1 MKRKAAFLWIVIAT
15 LIIAFSATDVQA
27 QCAMCR
33 ASVESNLSSGQSTIG
48 AGLNKGI
55 LFLLSM
61 PYLSI
66 GIIGFLWYRNST
78 RERNKRLYVANV
90 LKNKLNLS

>member
-1 MKRKAAFLWIVIAT
+1 MNKKTFVTVCGLVAVVVLAASIEA
-15 LIIAFSATDVQA
+15 QA

-33 ASVESNLSSGQSTIG
+33 ATIESSLSSGESTIG

-55 LFLLSM
+55 LFLLAM

-66 GIIGFLWYRNST
+66 SIVGYLWYRSSKKNQEKMS
-78 RERNKRLYVANV
+78 RIRAVIRKRLGR
-90 LKNKLNLS
+90 

>member
-1 MKRKAAFLWIVIAT
+1 MVVFLTFLPDA
-15 LIIAFSATDVQA
+15 QA

-33 ASVESNLSSGQSTIG
+33 ATIESNLSSGQSTIG

-55 LFLLSM
+55 LFLLAM

-66 GIIGFLWYRNST
+66 SIVGYLWYRSS
-78 RERNKRLYVANV
+78 K
-90 LKNKLNLS
+90 KNKQQQDKVSRVLTKMRARLGY